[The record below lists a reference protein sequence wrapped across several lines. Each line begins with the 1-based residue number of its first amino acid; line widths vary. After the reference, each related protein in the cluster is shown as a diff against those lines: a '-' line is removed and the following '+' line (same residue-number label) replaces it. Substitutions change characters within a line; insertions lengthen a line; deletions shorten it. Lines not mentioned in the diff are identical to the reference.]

1 MAMNDINSIS
11 PVESSQ
17 NIIIPQKKKEKK
29 KSKKEK
35 LHKPAD
41 NAEENQDNSE
51 NDQQDVM
58 ANNDEHL
65 LDFKA

>member
-1 MAMNDINSIS
+1 MAINDINIIS

-29 KSKKEK
+29 KKEQNLKKS
-35 LHKPAD
+35 AD
-41 NAEENQDNSE
+41 NIEDEQNAPE
-51 NDQQDVM
+51 NDHQAIM
-58 ANNDEHL
+58 ADNDEHL